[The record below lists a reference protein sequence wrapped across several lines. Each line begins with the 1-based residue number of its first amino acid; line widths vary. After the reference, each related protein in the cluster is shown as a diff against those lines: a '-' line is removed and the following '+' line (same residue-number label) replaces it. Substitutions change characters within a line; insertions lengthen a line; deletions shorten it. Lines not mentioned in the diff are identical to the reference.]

1 MEIISLPNE
10 KENCFAMRYLFA
22 RSVVA
27 VLALML
33 SACASNDQ
41 TRVTDAVT
49 SPLSDLNLIQT
60 KIPPVLLEAQKQPY
74 AVPAETTCTALV
86 VEIGE
91 LDAVLGLDIDA
102 PASDSDPSLIGQ
114 GANEARNV
122 AVGALQ
128 DTTENILPFRGWLR
142 RLSGAERHSRKVA
155 SAIVAGTVRR
165 AFLKGIK
172 ISKQCA

>member
-1 MEIISLPNE
+1 
-10 KENCFAMRYLFA
+10 MRYLFT

-41 TRVTDAVT
+41 VLVADAVT

-74 AVPAETTCTALV
+74 AVPAEATCTALAA
-86 VEIGE
+86 EIGK
-91 LDAVLGLDIDA
+91 LDTVLGADIDA
-102 PASDSDPSLIGQ
+102 PAPNSDPSLVEQ
-114 GANEARNV
+114 GANEAKNA

-128 DTTENILPFRGWLR
+128 GTAGNILPFRGWLR
-142 RLSGAERHSRKVA
+142 RLSGAERHSRSVA